1 MFCAKKEVFGR
12 RTGRVGHLVAH
23 AARLDHLAVDALGVG
38 GGVRALEVDGREE
51 RVDVLVQPEHAVVAG
66 GAAGLAGE
74 VVPAPAAVRP
84 QLAREH
90 DGLVPEQLRGLAE
103 VGLRGRLLLGGA
115 PARVLLLDKLD
126 ALVDVD
132 PVLVVLVLRPVR
144 LPGLPVDWATVASAT
159 ARRDGWDTLLNS
171 LLATPDQPG
180 SGRIVS
186 MSVASCARWA
196 ERLAVWGSPP

>member
-1 MFCAKKEVFGR
+1 MPVQEAV
-12 RTGRVGHLVAH
+12 LVE
-23 AARLDHLAVDALGVG
+23 
-38 GGVRALEVDGREE
+38 RALVE
-51 RVDVLVQPEHAVVAG
+51 PAG
-66 GAAGLAGE
+66 QLLRRHRGAAGLAGE
-74 VVPAPAAVRP
+74 IVPAPAAVRP

-103 VGLRGRLLLGGA
+103 VGLRGGLLLGGA

-159 ARRDGWDTLLNS
+159 ALKENGWGNRR
-171 LLATPDQPG
+171 
-180 SGRIVS
+180 
-186 MSVASCARWA
+186 
-196 ERLAVWGSPP
+196 